1 MLTIITVITFLSMII
16 ILMYLFVTQ
25 RKRDI
30 PIIENFQNRRD
41 YETDDDAGDDD
52 NDDNEN
58 DNDYKND
65 DNNTSDNDNDE
76 RAVGGVDS
84 LLHVRL
90 GSVNKMAD
98 VCIAGPDI
106 KQSTF
111 QYVKLQDK
119 TVYTNLSDIIFDDSN
134 MDPYKDVLHILDDNR
149 HLLTIVIINTT
160 NLYTDMFLTINDT
173 LDRLRHLYD
182 VNFII
187 VINEHL
193 DIFTTIGTFN
203 EADDSSDVFI
213 NWSKS
218 AGRVRFEKQGRE
230 YPRREL
236 VRAVRIIADE
246 NVFGF
251 RDDHANVLFLHNKT
265 EDKYNIW
272 KKIKALVFT

>member
-1 MLTIITVITFLSMII
+1 MLMII
-16 ILMYLFVTQ
+16 ALISFVSIFIFIMCIFMTE
-25 RKRDI
+25 RKQNI
-30 PIIENFQNRRD
+30 PIIENFH
-41 YETDDDAGDDD
+41 ETDDDGNSSDDKDDD
-52 NDDNEN
+52 
-58 DNDYKND
+58 KND

-76 RAVGGVDS
+76 HTDDGVDN

-98 VCIAGPDI
+98 VCIASPDI

-111 QYVKLQDK
+111 QYIKLRDK
-119 TVYTNLSDIIFDDSN
+119 AIYTNLSDIVFDDSN
-134 MDPYKDVLHILDDNR
+134 LDPYKDVLHILDNNR
-149 HLLTIVIINTT
+149 HLLTIVIINTE

-182 VNFII
+182 VNFIL

-218 AGRVRFEKQGRE
+218 AGCVRFEKQGRE

-236 VRAVRIIADE
+236 ARAVRIIADE